1 MAQQKKA
8 LSRNR
13 IRLTLVGIL
22 ILAVAA
28 VFVVIPDGPDLF
40 GEEVKVHLGLD
51 LQGGAHLVYQ
61 TDVSSIPSADQE
73 SAVDGTR
80 DVIERRVNALGVS
93 EPLVQTNKTDAG
105 YRLIVELPG
114 VTDVNDAIRQIGET
128 PVLEFKTIKNSAPEE
143 SELTPVQLEEQ
154 ASFNAAQLDRA
165 DATLEKVL
173 KSPNTFEDNA
183 NLLSEDPGNT
193 DPEGNKN
200 GGDLGWA
207 RRGMF
212 VDEFEAA
219 LFDELADSEIK
230 STPVET
236 QFGWHLIQRIES
248 RPVENG
254 EEGEIEVHGRHI
266 LFAKWQAPQASNAE
280 WENTELSGKHLST
293 STVQFDPTSG
303 QPTVTLQFNDEG
315 AELFEQIT
323 DANIGRQ
330 VAIFLDGFVIS
341 APTVQQKITG
351 GQAVISGSFTIV
363 EARELASRLNAG
375 ALPVPITL
383 LSQQTVG
390 PSLGQLSLE
399 KSLVAALVGLILVI
413 IFMVGFYRFPGVI
426 AVLALA
432 IYGAVVVAIFKLVPV
447 TLTLSGIAGFILSLG
462 MAVDANVLIFERIKE
477 ELYRGQSMKS
487 AIEDGF
493 HRAWTAIR
501 DGNISTLITA
511 FILLTFGTSLIK
523 GFALTLGIGVLV
535 SMFSAITVSRILL
548 LVFSSAKPLQADW
561 LWGIKRKNVS
571 TENS

>member
-1 MAQQKKA
+1 
-8 LSRNR
+8 
-13 IRLTLVGIL
+13 
-22 ILAVAA
+22 
-28 VFVVIPDGPDLF
+28 
-40 GEEVKVHLGLD
+40 
-51 LQGGAHLVYQ
+51 
-61 TDVSSIPSADQE
+61 
-73 SAVDGTR
+73 
-80 DVIERRVNALGVS
+80 
-93 EPLVQTNKTDAG
+93 PLVQTNKTDAG

>member
-1 MAQQKKA
+1 MAQQKKS

-13 IRLTLVGIL
+13 IRLTLGGIL

>member
-1 MAQQKKA
+1 MAQQKKS

>member
-28 VFVVIPDGPDLF
+28 VFVVVPDGPDLF

>member
-1 MAQQKKA
+1 M
-8 LSRNR
+8 
-13 IRLTLVGIL
+13 
-22 ILAVAA
+22 
-28 VFVVIPDGPDLF
+28 
-40 GEEVKVHLGLD
+40 
-51 LQGGAHLVYQ
+51 
-61 TDVSSIPSADQE
+61 
-73 SAVDGTR
+73 
-80 DVIERRVNALGVS
+80 
-93 EPLVQTNKTDAG
+93 
-105 YRLIVELPG
+105 
-114 VTDVNDAIRQIGET
+114 
-128 PVLEFKTIKNSAPEE
+128 
-143 SELTPVQLEEQ
+143 
-154 ASFNAAQLDRA
+154 
-165 DATLEKVL
+165 
-173 KSPNTFEDNA
+173 
-183 NLLSEDPGNT
+183 
-193 DPEGNKN
+193 
-200 GGDLGWA
+200 
-207 RRGMF
+207 
-212 VDEFEAA
+212 
-219 LFDELADSEIK
+219 
-230 STPVET
+230 
-236 QFGWHLIQRIES
+236 
-248 RPVENG
+248 
-254 EEGEIEVHGRHI
+254 
-266 LFAKWQAPQASNAE
+266 
-280 WENTELSGKHLST
+280 
-293 STVQFDPTSG
+293 
-303 QPTVTLQFNDEG
+303 
-315 AELFEQIT
+315 
-323 DANIGRQ
+323 
-330 VAIFLDGFVIS
+330 
-341 APTVQQKITG
+341 
-351 GQAVISGSFTIV
+351 
-363 EARELASRLNAG
+363 
-375 ALPVPITL
+375 PITL

>member
-1 MAQQKKA
+1 MAEQKKS

-28 VFVVIPDGPDLF
+28 VFAVVPDGPDLF
-40 GEEVKVHLGLD
+40 GEEVKIHLGLD

-61 TDVSSIPSADQE
+61 TDVSAIASADQE

-93 EPLVQTNKTDAG
+93 EPVVQTNKTDAG

-128 PVLEFKTIKNSAPEE
+128 PVLEFKTLHDMGPVET
-143 SELTPVQLEEQ
+143 ELTPEQKTEEEG
-154 ASFNAAQLDRA
+154 FNKAQIDRA
-165 DATLEKVL
+165 EATLEKVL
-173 KSPNTFEDNA
+173 KSPSTFEENA

-193 DPEGNKN
+193 SSDGNKN

-219 LFDELADSEIK
+219 LFDELADGEIK
-230 STPVET
+230 TSVVET
-236 QFGWHLIQRIES
+236 QFGWHIIQRIES
-248 RPVENG
+248 RPLEDG

-266 LFAKWQAPQASNAE
+266 LFTKWQPPYVGNTE

-323 DANIGRQ
+323 EANTGKQ
-330 VAIFLDGFVIS
+330 VAIFLDGFIIS

-363 EARELASRLNAG
+363 DARELASRLNAG
-375 ALPVPITL
+375 ALPVPIKL

-399 KSLVAALVGLILVI
+399 RSLVAALVGLILVI
-413 IFMVGFYRFPGVI
+413 IFMIGFYRFPGAI

-432 IYGAVVVAIFKLVPV
+432 LYGAVVVAIFKLVPV

-493 HRAWTAIR
+493 YRAWTAIR

-535 SMFSAITVSRILL
+535 SMFSAITVSRVLL
-548 LVFSSAKPLQADW
+548 LAFSSAKPLQADW
-561 LWGIKRKNVS
+561 LWGIKRKDPS
-571 TENS
+571 GKL

>member
-1 MAQQKKA
+1 MAQQKKS

-28 VFVVIPDGPDLF
+28 VFVVVPDGPDLF